1 MTIDFNL
8 IPVSLL
14 VPGVLAE
21 MDSTKASSGP
31 VLQPYRAVIFAQKTT
46 AGSATAD
53 VAISLPTAEDA
64 NAFFGEGSMAALMAI
79 AFRERN
85 AFTNLDVIP
94 LDDDGSAVAAAGNFL
109 FVGTATAAG
118 VIYFYIGGRRLTAG
132 VAVGDDMSAVAA
144 SVAAAI
150 TASEGLPVTASAT
163 LGQVDFTA
171 RNKGVVG
178 NKIDLRLNY
187 NPGESL
193 PAGITVT
200 VTAMASGATNP
211 TLTNAIAAMG
221 DIQYNVIAFPYV
233 DATSLTAI
241 ETELLDRWG
250 PLRAIEGVAFAAEQD
265 TVANLQ
271 TLGGTRNSQFVSI
284 LGLES
289 FPGMPAEHAAQVAGI
304 VAFYGSSDVARPFQT
319 LKLSGLAPAEV
330 DRLTLEERNLLLA
343 DGIST
348 LTTGPGG
355 SIMINRLVTTRTKN
369 DAGFVDT
376 AFRDVND
383 VLQLGFYR
391 FSWVARMSARF
402 PRHRLA
408 EKISATADGG
418 QDVLTP
424 MGAKAESIAHY
435 GEVVEI
441 GVVQDPDHFAD
452 NSKFAISESNPNRLD
467 CLLAPRLTGQ
477 ARIIAAKVQFRE

>member
-1 MTIDFNL
+1 
-8 IPVSLL
+8 
-14 VPGVLAE
+14 
-21 MDSTKASSGP
+21 
-31 VLQPYRAVIFAQKTT
+31 
-46 AGSATAD
+46 
-53 VAISLPTAEDA
+53 
-64 NAFFGEGSMAALMAI
+64 
-79 AFRERN
+79 
-85 AFTNLDVIP
+85 
-94 LDDDGSAVAAAGNFL
+94 
-109 FVGTATAAG
+109 
-118 VIYFYIGGRRLTAG
+118 
-132 VAVGDDMSAVAA
+132 
-144 SVAAAI
+144 
-150 TASEGLPVTASAT
+150 
-163 LGQVDFTA
+163 
-171 RNKGVVG
+171 
-178 NKIDLRLNY
+178 
-187 NPGESL
+187 
-193 PAGITVT
+193 
-200 VTAMASGATNP
+200 
-211 TLTNAIAAMG
+211 MG

-233 DATSLTAI
+233 DATSLLAI
-241 ETELLDRWG
+241 EAELLDRWG

-289 FPGMPAEHAAQVAGI
+289 FPGMPSEHAAQVAGI

-355 SIMINRLVTTRTKN
+355 SVMINRLVTTRTKN

-391 FSWVARMSARF
+391 YSWVARMSTRF

-435 GEVVEI
+435 GEVVSI
-441 GVVQDPDHFAD
+441 GVVQDPEFFAD
-452 NSKFAISESNPNRLD
+452 NSRFEISATDPNRLD

-477 ARIIAAKVQFRE
+477 ARIMAAKVQFRE